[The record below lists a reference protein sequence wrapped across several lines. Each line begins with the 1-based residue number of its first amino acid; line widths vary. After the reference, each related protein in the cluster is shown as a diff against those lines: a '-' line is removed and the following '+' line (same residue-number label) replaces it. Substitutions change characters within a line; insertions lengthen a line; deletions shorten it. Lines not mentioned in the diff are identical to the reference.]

1 MYRANS
7 LCLTEQLRKVIF
19 NSISFEYLLKVA
31 LHIPGA
37 YNLSMH
43 LPVVIGTVPFRR
55 ISPYLMQTARMYQDA
70 NTDYYGTHF
79 LPAPPPYR
87 ETATPPPPFE
97 GQSIVSLGI
106 NAEDLM

>member
-1 MYRANS
+1 
-7 LCLTEQLRKVIF
+7 
-19 NSISFEYLLKVA
+19 
-31 LHIPGA
+31 
-37 YNLSMH
+37 MH

-97 GQSIVSLGI
+97 GTCLITD
-106 NAEDLM
+106 E